1 MNVGWVMKEADDG
14 GGTVDWGGAQWH
26 PVPALEGQAY
36 IWR

>member
-14 GGTVDWGGAQWH
+14 GGAVDWGAQWQ